1 MEGKEVVAPQ
11 ELVDESRNLGGEDE
25 LEQGL
30 EVVSVWP
37 CCRGSSGG
45 AV

>member
-11 ELVDESRNLGGEDE
+11 ELVDGGRDLGGDDE

-37 CCRGSSGG
+37 CCRGRSGG